1 MIDVIAVKECGLNME
16 WEEDNMERK
25 WRKDVPFEEL
35 TQDEKWNKWV
45 TESNIDVKELT
56 ANLNKPNVCKCPEED
71 VCHYCMYSHDKG
83 LLWGKWCCVE

>member
-56 ANLNKPNVCKCPEED
+56 C
-71 VCHYCMYSHDKG
+71 
-83 LLWGKWCCVE
+83 